1 MARPNE
7 ESEQLVKYLVEHY
20 PACLETKSLRGYTP
34 VALAF
39 ALQRTNIAK
48 ILIDA
53 GADQTTRDCS
63 GNNLIHL
70 LLGDIHRSPRAT
82 PEGTKFLLGLLDPRL
97 VPSLLTERSS
107 EDPGSLTP
115 ISRWIHQIYRLDLH
129 TYSSRENEETDNE
142 LGILR
147 VLLDFAESTGQK
159 HLELLDG
166 AGNTPLH
173 NAVKGHL
180 PRNLKLM
187 IERRPDLLHRESAT
201 GNTPFEM
208 AVDAWVDEV
217 TESPPTI
224 PTEDSPSWSD
234 GEKHEYK
241 DLINGSPESFA
252 EEKDKDPRTVRQIIC
267 DLCREHS
274 QPGGQKRKLVT
285 LYEANEVA
293 KRLAARTKP
302 DSIHAEYSTP
312 EIDEVQTW
320 WVSVRE

>member
-1 MARPNE
+1 M
-7 ESEQLVKYLVEHY
+7 
-20 PACLETKSLRGYTP
+20 
-34 VALAF
+34 
-39 ALQRTNIAK
+39 
-48 ILIDA
+48 IDA
-53 GADQTTRDCS
+53 GADQTTRDCN

-70 LLGDIHRSPRAT
+70 LLGDIQRSPRAT
-82 PEGTKFLLGLLDPRL
+82 VEGTKFLLGLLDSRL

-115 ISRWIHQIYRLDLH
+115 ISRWIHLIYRLDLH

-180 PRNLKLM
+180 PRNLELM

-208 AVDAWVDEV
+208 AVDAWVDQV
-217 TESPPTI
+217 TKNPPTI

-234 GEKHEYK
+234 GSKHEYK
-241 DLINGSPESFA
+241 DLIYGSPESFA
-252 EEKDKDPRTVRQIIC
+252 EAKEKDPRTVEQIVC
-267 DLCREHS
+267 DLCRAHS

-293 KRLAARTKP
+293 KRLAARTKASP
-302 DSIHAEYSTP
+302 IQDEYSKP
-312 EIDEVQTW
+312 ETDEVQTW
-320 WVSVRE
+320 WVSVRD

>member
-1 MARPNE
+1 MARPTE

-70 LLGDIHRSPRAT
+70 LLGDINRSPRAT

-180 PRNLKLM
+180 PQNLKLM

-217 TESPPTI
+217 SKSPPTI
-224 PTEDSPSWSD
+224 PTEDSSSWSD
-234 GEKHEYK
+234 REKHEYK

-252 EEKDKDPRTVRQIIC
+252 EEKDKDPRTARQIIC
-267 DLCREHS
+267 DLCRKHS

-302 DSIHAEYSTP
+302 DPIHAEYPTP
-312 EIDEVQTW
+312 ETDEVQTW